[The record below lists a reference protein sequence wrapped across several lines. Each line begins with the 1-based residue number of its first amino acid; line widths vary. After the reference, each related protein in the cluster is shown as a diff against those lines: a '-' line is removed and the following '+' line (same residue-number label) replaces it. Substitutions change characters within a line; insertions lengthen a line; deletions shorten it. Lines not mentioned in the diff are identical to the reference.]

1 MYKNILVPT
10 DGSPLSRAAA
20 EKAVKLAKVV
30 GAKITAFFAAPAA
43 TPILY
48 KGLLPTGLMTT
59 TEHKALVEK
68 AAAQHLGYIEKIAKK
83 AGVPFRAT
91 HCTDEYPAS
100 AILATAKKEKCDLIY
115 IASHGRTGFRKTLL
129 GSQTTKVLADSP
141 IPVLVHR

>member
-20 EKAVKLAKVV
+20 EKAVKLAKTV

-43 TPILY
+43 TPIVY

-68 AAAQHLGYIEKIAKK
+68 AAARHLGYIENLARK
-83 AGVPFRAT
+83 AGVPFKAT
-91 HCTDEYPAS
+91 HRTDEYPAS
-100 AILATAKKEKCDLIY
+100 AILAAAKKEKCDLIY
-115 IASHGRTGFRKTLL
+115 IASHGHAGFRKTLL
-129 GSQTTKVLADSP
+129 GSQTTKVLANST

>member
-20 EKAVKLAKVV
+20 EKAVKLAKTV

-43 TPILY
+43 TPIVY

-68 AAAQHLGYIEKIAKK
+68 AAARHLGYIENLARK
-83 AGVPFRAT
+83 AGVPFKAT
-91 HCTDEYPAS
+91 HRTDEYPAS
-100 AILATAKKEKCDLIY
+100 AILAAAKKEKCDLIY
-115 IASHGRTGFRKTLL
+115 IASHGHTGFRKTML
-129 GSQTTKVLADSP
+129 GSQTSKVLADSP